1 MKLCR
6 ALPALLLLLLSLAT
20 HAPATPANKNSLA
33 KHFDTFLPAPLNAC
47 TTCHLPSTKKSPESL
62 KDFPHNPFGNR
73 LRELGDQLR
82 ADGKK
87 SDLAT
92 RLTLIA
98 KDDSDG
104 DGVDNLTELLLGHNP
119 GDAQDKPTPAELAK
133 ASERRAAFDKFLAS
147 YRWKPFDQVQR
158 PTPPDVRHSSFPIR
172 NSIDA
177 FLAAEHQ
184 ARGLTPRPPAEPE
197 VLLRRVYLD
206 LIGLSPTPAELE
218 AFLADPSPQAYER
231 VVDRLLNDPR
241 HGERWARHWMD
252 VWRYSDWAGWT
263 GGNQIRDSQPHI
275 WRWRDWIVES
285 LNADKPYD
293 RMVVEML
300 AADELAPEDTDALRA
315 TGFLV
320 RNYKMLSRETW
331 IEDTMNHTT
340 RAFLGVTVGCAKCH
354 NHMFDPISQRE
365 YYQMR
370 AIFEPHQVRIDR
382 VPGEVDTKKDGLVRA
397 YDAATNTPTYFFHRG
412 DERTPDKEHPLS
424 PGVLAALGGKFSV
437 QPVALP
443 KLAWQPDQRG
453 FVLKESQAAAE
464 KAVIEAQT
472 ALAKLAATNTAA
484 VKTEAALAL
493 EIAKLKRDVLAGQL
507 RAEQLEPTAKKD
519 SDEWKKFATDL
530 AAQQRH
536 VAVLETKL
544 ALSKEQQATTE
555 AEAKSEAAAKGTDQT
570 AKDKTAKD
578 LMAAKKKL
586 AAAEKAL
593 AAAEKEFAAAPST
606 AFKPRVTTSYPA
618 VSSGRRL
625 AFARWVASPE
635 NPLTARVAAN
645 HIWRQHFGSALVPS
659 TDDFG
664 ANGRAPTHPQLL
676 DWLASELMSPEA
688 GSSGSGLGSRVQPPA
703 PETPDPRPQTPDPT
717 PWRMKR
723 LHRLIVTSSAYR
735 LSATP
740 DPANAKLDPDNRYLW
755 RMNSRRVEAE
765 AIRDNLLWTAGQL
778 DPAMGGPEID
788 HNSGLTSKRRSLYL
802 RTAAEKEVE
811 FLKIFDN
818 ASVTECYERKQTVV
832 PQQALALANSEL
844 TLDLAKRLA
853 IDLGARAS
861 ANDAFI
867 TQAYRRILARAPKPP
882 ELAQCRQFLT
892 HGDAARAREN
902 LVLVLFNHSDF
913 VTVR

>member
-1 MKLCR
+1 MKLCC
-6 ALPALLLLLLSLAT
+6 ALLALLLSLAT
-20 HAPATPANKNSLA
+20 HAHATPANKSSLA

-73 LRELGDQLR
+73 LRELGEQLR

-92 RLTLIA
+92 RLALLGN
-98 KDDSDG
+98 DDSDG
-104 DGVDNLTELLLGHNP
+104 DGVDNLSELLLGHNP
-119 GDAQDKPTPAELAK
+119 GDARDQPTPAELAN
-133 ASERRAAFDKFLAS
+133 ASERRAAFDKFLTS
-147 YRWKPFDQVQR
+147 YRWKPFDLVQR
-158 PTPPDVRHSSFPIR
+158 PAPPDVRHSPFPIR
-172 NSIDA
+172 NSIDS

-206 LIGLSPTPAELE
+206 LIGLSPTPAEAE

-275 WRWRDWIVES
+275 WRWRDGIVES
-285 LNADKPYD
+285 LHADKPYD

-300 AADELAPEDTDALRA
+300 AADELAPEDTNALRA

-331 IEDTMNHTT
+331 LEDTMNHTT
-340 RAFLGVTVGCAKCH
+340 RAFLGMTVGCAKCH

-382 VPGEVDTKKDGLVRA
+382 VPGEVDAKKDGLVRA
-397 YDAATNTPTYFFHRG
+397 YDAATNTPTYLFHRG
-412 DERTPDKEHPLS
+412 DERTPDKDHPMS
-424 PGVLAALGGKFSV
+424 PGVLAALGGKFAV

-443 KLAWQPDQRG
+443 KLAWQPDQRE
-453 FVLKESQAAAE
+453 FVLKETRAAVE
-464 KAVIEAQT
+464 KAVVEAQA
-472 ALAKLAATNTAA
+472 ALAKLAGTNTPAA
-484 VKTEAALAL
+484 KVEAALTL
-493 EIAKLKRDVLAGQL
+493 DLAKLKRDVLVGQL

-519 SDEWKKFATDL
+519 SAEWKQFATDL
-530 AAQQRH
+530 ASQQRQVGVLEAKLAVSKAQQ
-536 VAVLETKL
+536 A
-544 ALSKEQQATTE
+544 ATD
-555 AEAKSEAAAKGTDQT
+555 AQVKSDTAAKGSDKAAT
-570 AKDKTAKD
+570 DKTAKE
-578 LMAAKKKL
+578 LTAAKKKL
-586 AAAEKAL
+586 TDGEKAL

-606 AFKPRVTTSYPA
+606 AFKPRVVTNYPA

-645 HIWRQHFGSALVPS
+645 HLWRQHFGSALVPS

-676 DWLASELMSPEA
+676 DWLASELMSR
-688 GSSGSGLGSRVQPPA
+688 G
-703 PETPDPRPQTPDPT
+703 
-717 PWRMKR
+717 WKMKE

-740 DPANAKLDPDNRYLW
+740 DPANAKIDPDNRYLW
-755 RMNSRRVEAE
+755 RMNSRRIEAE

-853 IDLGARAS
+853 TDLGARAS
-861 ANDAFI
+861 GSDAFI

-882 ELAQCRQFLT
+882 ELAQCREFLGQ
-892 HGDAARAREN
+892 GDAARAREN